1 MRIRVLR
8 LPPQVEDALVGV
20 PFVMLLDR
28 LGAGGV
34 PIPET
39 VEHLRQQVGA
49 RAVFADAEDI
59 ELEDLGADE
68 LEFDKLMAAMQ
79 IAAGDSDE
87 SDVDVL

>member
-20 PFVMLLDR
+20 PYVMLLDR
-28 LGAGGV
+28 LGEGV
-34 PIPET
+34 PNPET
-39 VEHLRQQVGA
+39 VEHLRQQLGA

-68 LEFDKLMAAMQ
+68 LEYDKLMAAMQ
-79 IAAGDSDE
+79 IAAGDTDE
-87 SDVDVL
+87 SDLNVL